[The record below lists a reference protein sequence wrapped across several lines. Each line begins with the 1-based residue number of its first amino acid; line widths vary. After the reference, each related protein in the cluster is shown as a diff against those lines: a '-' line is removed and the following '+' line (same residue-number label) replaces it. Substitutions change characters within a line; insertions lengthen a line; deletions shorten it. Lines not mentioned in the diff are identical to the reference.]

1 VTQVQRDSTKLADSG
16 LVKAAIGA
24 AQQVSDTQQLL
35 FFGHAAVKRFPK
47 TAAFWKTLGATFD
60 MKGQKDSS
68 IWAYKQSLALDSND
82 MGSTL
87 LVAKAIVDAAV
98 YDTAQAGKLKADTA
112 AAHRFRNAFADRVD
126 SAKSYVD
133 HALTSSDSTVRFN
146 AALIMLQ
153 AGSKI
158 AQVGAYDRAYP
169 WLDQLL
175 QVVAPRTPADTVGPR
190 KQVRVQ
196 ASFWYGLSSTYSLS
210 GPYSEMVKSKSC
222 ADAKAI
228 NDRIARTKDALVL
241 GASISPGFV
250 NTTLQ
255 NLGKFEAIMPQVKKQ
270 FKCRN
275 F

>member
-1 VTQVQRDSTKLADSG
+1 
-16 LVKAAIGA
+16 
-24 AQQVSDTQQLL
+24 
-35 FFGHAAVKRFPK
+35 
-47 TAAFWKTLGATFD
+47 
-60 MKGQKDSS
+60 
-68 IWAYKQSLALDSND
+68 
-82 MGSTL
+82 
-87 LVAKAIVDAAV
+87 
-98 YDTAQAGKLKADTA
+98 
-112 AAHRFRNAFADRVD
+112 
-126 SAKSYVD
+126 
-133 HALTSSDSTVRFN
+133 
-146 AALIMLQ
+146 MLQ

-241 GASISPGFV
+241 GARDPIVDRLRVRAALGFHHLRV
-250 NTTLQ
+250 RAAQ
-255 NLGKFEAIMPQVKKQ
+255 GV
-270 FKCRN
+270 RR
-275 F
+275 